1 MIDKQT
7 EGNEHQLPTSCIK
20 HWGLSGNLKLFCP
33 ASAFATAD
41 REVARNPQRFIHVTV
56 TSKRKDRH
64 DIIKLTTKN

>member
-41 REVARNPQRFIHVTV
+41 TYSGLSPFSDSGDTRSLVVRF
-56 TSKRKDRH
+56 
-64 DIIKLTTKN
+64 